1 MGKRQHDPD
10 KERIFVRPITGA
22 YSLTDELKRLRS
34 MPRVIKGKETKLD
47 GGPQHFSRH
56 TPGPNGPRAKL
67 KRLRSMPRVTKGKET
82 KLDGGPKLFPRHY
95 VEPEDG

>member
-10 KERIFVRPITGA
+10 SERVFVRPIAGA

-34 MPRVIKGKETKLD
+34 LPRVIKGNETKLD

-56 TPGPNGPRAKL
+56 
-67 KRLRSMPRVTKGKET
+67 
-82 KLDGGPKLFPRHY
+82 
-95 VEPEDG
+95 